1 MKSVQQH
8 IGEQI
13 RETPPGAILFP
24 ADFRGLGSD
33 DAIRQA
39 LSRLVSEGVIERL
52 GHGIYYLPQY
62 DDELGKLIPSMEKIA
77 EAIAAREHVR
87 ILPTGAAA
95 LNRLGLSTQVP
106 MNIVYL
112 TDGQRR
118 NIQIGKGKLVFKP
131 TTPKKF
137 AFKGAI
143 SGMLIRALEDVNL
156 NEITAEM
163 RARIKVLIEKEDPQL
178 LKYDLQLASA
188 KTHDYLLQ
196 LIKDRHEVA

>member
-1 MKSVQQH
+1 MTSVQQR

-13 RETPPGAILFP
+13 QAAPAGAILFP

-39 LSRLVSEGVIERL
+39 LSRLVSEGTIERL

-62 DDELGKLIPSMEKIA
+62 DDELGKLTPSMEKIA

-87 ILPTGAAA
+87 ILPTGATA
-95 LNRLGLSTQVP
+95 LNRLGLSTLVP

-118 NIQIGKGKLVFKP
+118 IIQIGKGKLVFKP

-143 SGMLIRALEDVNL
+143 SGMLIRALEDVKL

-163 RARIKVLIEKEDPQL
+163 RTRIKVLIEKEEPQL
-178 LKYDLQLASA
+178 LKYDMQLASA
-188 KTHDYLLQ
+188 KIHDYLLR
-196 LIKDRHEVA
+196 LIKDRYEMA